1 MTPQLV
7 FTKTAAGRD
16 ALTSRPPELGPRLRS
31 LLIMIDGKRDV
42 AEFDKLLGGSGSA
55 EPLLAQLQSHGW
67 IAAEGPAPA
76 PAPVAPAA
84 GPVHAAAAAAG
95 APVAAAVL
103 PFADARR
110 LAVRFVNDQL
120 GPMGETIAMKIE
132 ACKSPAELQAA
143 LPRIR
148 DGLRNFKNNAC
159 VQQFDA
165 EVASRLPTA

>member
-1 MTPQLV
+1 M
-7 FTKTAAGRD
+7 F
-16 ALTSRPPELGPRLRS
+16 
-31 LLIMIDGKRDV
+31 
-42 AEFDKLLGGSGSA
+42 
-55 EPLLAQLQSHGW
+55 
-67 IAAEGPAPA
+67 AAESPAAAPA
-76 PAPVAPAA
+76 APVASAPAA
-84 GPVHAAAAAAG
+84 APA

-159 VQQFDA
+159 VQQFDT